1 MQNPFVVAKFGGTS
15 VANLNAICQCAEII
29 KSSPSVRV
37 VVVSA
42 QSGITNLL
50 VKLAHHVKSVHEI
63 SGIVDDIKTILS
75 PIIEA
80 IDCAHLHSDIQQRV
94 DDLVFLA
101 QMSVRLNT
109 KELSDEILSFGERI
123 SAQLVA
129 AIFRQNKINAQYF
142 NVQTVMKTNSNFSQA
157 KPNLDEIKAQV
168 TIHMLPLLLAD
179 QVLICE
185 GFIGMDSKG
194 KTTTLGRG
202 GSDYSAALLAQALQA
217 KSVKIWTD
225 VAGIYEADPRTIPQA
240 RAIES
245 LSFNEAAELATFGA
259 KVLHPATLW
268 PAISSNI
275 DVFVGSTFSP
285 KMGGTWITAKA
296 NSLKEP
302 PQIRAIAERK
312 NQLLMTL
319 KSFDMFHAQGFLAK
333 VFSILAKHN
342 ISVDLVTTSEVS
354 IALTLDHI
362 GSQSIGESLLTEALL
377 DELQS
382 IGNLEISVEH
392 NLSLIAVVG
401 NRLHQHKGV
410 SAKLFAALESYN
422 VRLFSHGASGHNIC
436 LLVAAEDAK
445 GVMMEIYMSLFSES
459 TKECVR

>member
-29 KSSPSVRV
+29 KSSPSVRL

-42 QSGITNLL
+42 QSGVTNLL
-50 VKLAHHVKSVHEI
+50 IKLAYHLTSVDEI
-63 SGIVDDIKTILS
+63 ENIVGKIQTIIL
-75 PIIEA
+75 PIVAE
-80 IDCAHLHSDIQQRV
+80 IDCTNLQTDIQQKI
-94 DDLVFLA
+94 DDLRFLA
-101 QMSVRLNT
+101 QMSLRLNT

-129 AIFRQNKINAQYF
+129 AIFRQKKINAQYF

-157 KPNLDEIKAQV
+157 KPNLDVIKEQV
-168 TIHMLPLLLAD
+168 TTHMLSLLQAD
-179 QVLICE
+179 QVLVCE

-225 VAGIYEADPRTIPQA
+225 VTGIYEADPRIIPQA

-285 KMGGTWITAKA
+285 KMGGTWISAKA

-302 PQIRAIAERK
+302 PQICAIAERK

-319 KSFDMFHAQGFLAK
+319 KSFDMFHAQGFLAT
-333 VFSILAKHN
+333 VFSILARHN

-362 GSQSIGESLLTEALL
+362 GSQSIGESLLTQALL

-382 IGNLEISVEH
+382 IGNIEISIEH

-401 NRLHQHKGV
+401 NRLHQHKGI
-410 SAKLFAALESYN
+410 SAKLFSALESYN
-422 VRLFSHGASGHNIC
+422 VRLFTHGASGHNIC
-436 LLVAAEDAK
+436 LLVATEDAK
-445 GVMMEIYMSLFSES
+445 SVMMDIYTQFFSES
-459 TKECVR
+459 TKESV